1 MTNNNPSSVVIK
13 RIILVDDEKAV
24 RDATAQSLMLAGFDV
39 ETFEHASA
47 ALNHLTHLPPD
58 FDGVVVSD
66 IRMPGMDGLEFLQRA
81 LKIDRDLPVIL
92 ISGHADVATAVTA
105 MRAGGYDLLEKPFSN
120 AQLLEVIKRA
130 AEKRR
135 LTLENRALKEALANQ
150 TRPGPRI
157 IGQTPVIMNLR
168 KMITRIANVNA
179 DVLIWGETGTGKELV
194 ARSIHEQSKRRNH
207 NYVAINCAAIPGS
220 LLDSELFG
228 HEAGAFTGA
237 KGKRIGKFEHADGGT
252 LFLDEIEGMPL
263 ATQAPLLRVLQE
275 RKIERLGSNKLIP
288 LDIRVI
294 AATKTDLKEAAEREE
309 FRLDLYYRLNVVTL
323 EIPPLRARREDI
335 PLLFQHFVLVA
346 AARGETE
353 VPPLNSQALHVLL
366 GHDWPGNIRELR
378 NIAERYVLL
387 GEAYNFDLAALM
399 NSDEKLDG
407 MSLVEQVSCFEK
419 TLIEQ
424 ALNRYKGNTRA
435 VMDALDLP
443 RKTLADKMKKY
454 GLEREHFRTI

>member
-1 MTNNNPSSVVIK
+1 MTAPHV
-13 RIILVDDEKAV
+13 ILVDDEKAV
-24 RDATAQSLMLAGFDV
+24 RDATAQSLLLAGYEV
-39 ETFEHASA
+39 ETFPNATA
-47 ALNHLTHLPPD
+47 ALQKITPE
-58 FDGVVVSD
+58 FEGVVISD
-66 IRMPGMDGLEFLQRA
+66 IRMPGMDGLKFLQQI

-92 ISGHADVATAVTA
+92 ISGHADVATAVNA
-105 MRAGGYDLLEKPFSN
+105 IRKGGYDLLEKPFVV
-120 AQLLEVIKRA
+120 AHLAEVVKRA
-130 AEKRR
+130 SEKRR

-157 IGQTPVIMNLR
+157 IGQTPAIITLR
-168 KMITRIANVNA
+168 KMITRIASVNA
-179 DVLIWGETGTGKELV
+179 DVLVMGETGTGKELV
-194 ARSIHEQSKRRNH
+194 ARSLHEQSKRRDH
-207 NYVAINCAAIPGS
+207 NYVAINCAAIPAS

-237 KGKRIGKFEHADGGT
+237 KGKRIGKFEHANGGT

-263 ATQAPLLRVLQE
+263 STQAPLLRVLQE
-275 RKIERLGSNKLIP
+275 RSIERLGSNRPVP

-294 AATKTDLKEAAEREE
+294 AASKTNLKEAAEREE

-346 AARGETE
+346 AARCETE
-353 VPPLNSQALHVLL
+353 VPPLSDQALHVLM

-387 GEAYNFDLAALM
+387 GEAYDFDLAALM
-399 NSDEKLDG
+399 HSDERLEG
-407 MSLVEQVSCFEK
+407 LSLAEQVACFEK
-419 TLIEQ
+419 TLIVQ
-424 ALNRYKGNTRA
+424 ALNRHQGNTRA
-435 VMDALDLP
+435 VMTALDLP

-454 GLEREHFRTI
+454 GLERGQFRE

>member
-1 MTNNNPSSVVIK
+1 MTTAN
-13 RIILVDDEKAV
+13 IILVDDEKAV
-24 RDATAQSLMLAGFDV
+24 RDATAQSLLLAGYEV
-39 ETFEHASA
+39 ETFA
-47 ALNHLTHLPPD
+47 AATEALAKITPE
-58 FDGVVVSD
+58 FEGVVISD
-66 IRMPGMDGLEFLQRA
+66 IRMPGMDGLELLQRV

-92 ISGHADVATAVTA
+92 ISGHADVATAVA
-105 MRAGGYDLLEKPFSN
+105 AIRKGGYDLLEKPFSN
-120 AQLLEVIKRA
+120 TQLVEVVKRA
-130 AEKRR
+130 SDKRR
-135 LTLENRALKEALANQ
+135 LTLENRALKEALENQ

-157 IGQTPVIMNLR
+157 IGQTPAIMNLR

-179 DVLIWGETGTGKELV
+179 DVLVWGETGTGKELV
-194 ARSIHEQSKRRNH
+194 ARSIHEQSKRRDH
-207 NYVAINCAAIPGS
+207 NYVAINCAAIPES

-237 KGKRIGKFEHADGGT
+237 KTKRIGKFEHANGGT

-263 ATQAPLLRVLQE
+263 STQAPLLRVLQE

-294 AATKTDLKEAAEREE
+294 AATKVDLKEAAERAE
-309 FRLDLYYRLNVVTL
+309 FRKDLYYRLNVVTL
-323 EIPPLRARREDI
+323 EVPPLRARREDI

-346 AARGETE
+346 AARCETE

-399 NSDEKLDG
+399 QSSEKPEGL
-407 MSLVEQVSCFEK
+407 SLAEQVACFEK

-424 ALNRYKGNTRA
+424 ALNHHKGNTRE
-435 VMDALDLP
+435 VMEALDLP
-443 RKTLADKMKKY
+443 RKTLTDKMKKY
-454 GLEREHFRTI
+454 GLERGQFRE